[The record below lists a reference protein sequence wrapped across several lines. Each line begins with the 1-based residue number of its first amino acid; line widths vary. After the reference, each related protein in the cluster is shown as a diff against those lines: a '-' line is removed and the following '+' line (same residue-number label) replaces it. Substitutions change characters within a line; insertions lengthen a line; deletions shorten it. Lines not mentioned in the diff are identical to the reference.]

1 MKKIKISLKSLI
13 VVVVILLIIII
24 AFIVIQQYN
33 VKKEV
38 NECKEYILQYLY
50 NQYNEDF
57 DIELDTLG
65 YKVVQ
70 YDEIFGVKRYDKNIR
85 QYVFIVY
92 SKKLPIQS
100 NITLW
105 KNRKNNQIEIN
116 EINGNLMHNN
126 DTSYSKNLKI
136 YNEKIAIKND
146 LDKIIKENYNDYEIE
161 YNLNKSGFKQI
172 YIKLN
177 HSIVKEIDNNLKT
190 IKDIMDFTKN
200 VDLYISIDFID
211 YVTTYPYSPGTRVGE
226 NIEKVAEEQFEHDK
240 KYIQC
245 VKEVYNCLDNNS
257 IENYSLKKNK
267 NYCLEIYLNYNYNSN
282 KENMDKMIDELKDI
296 SKKYRKS
303 LYLHFK
309 DKNYNYNL

>member
-1 MKKIKISLKSLI
+1 
-13 VVVVILLIIII
+13 
-24 AFIVIQQYN
+24 
-33 VKKEV
+33 
-38 NECKEYILQYLY
+38 
-50 NQYNEDF
+50 
-57 DIELDTLG
+57 
-65 YKVVQ
+65 
-70 YDEIFGVKRYDKNIR
+70 
-85 QYVFIVY
+85 
-92 SKKLPIQS
+92 
-100 NITLW
+100 
-105 KNRKNNQIEIN
+105 
-116 EINGNLMHNN
+116 
-126 DTSYSKNLKI
+126 
-136 YNEKIAIKND
+136 
-146 LDKIIKENYNDYEIE
+146 
-161 YNLNKSGFKQI
+161 
-172 YIKLN
+172 
-177 HSIVKEIDNNLKT
+177 
-190 IKDIMDFTKN
+190 MDFTKN